1 MSKSL
6 PLLFIILILSAS
18 LMFGQDAKVYMGDRS
33 AVNLSIPKTTDY
45 VANAIVVKFDPLIAR
60 TFDRTL
66 LAQGRTGIRA
76 IDILN
81 QKYEANALV
90 EMFPNAQERYFNGRA
105 INLAG
110 YYRIQFRNHRSDIR
124 DVVAA
129 YQRLSSVLKAELIG
143 IHPVDAIPNDT
154 RFPDQ
159 WHLSQSNDHDM
170 DAPEAWDVETGNQQ
184 VIVGI
189 LDTGVRYFHKDLGG
203 SNASYDNPT
212 AADGN
217 MWINWTEKN
226 GVAGVDD
233 DGNGFVDDWIGW
245 DFVDDASQPPYYPA
259 WPGEDADE
267 PDNDPRDFNG
277 HGTHCAGNVGAL
289 NNNNYGTS
297 SPSGGWGDG
306 TRQPYGNGVKV
317 MALRIGWSADY
328 RGRHV
333 YEIGRVRMDFAAQAF
348 YYAANNGAK
357 IVSCSWGSSNSGGLE
372 DAVNYFVANGGLVF
386 KSAGNNGDEA
396 VDYLGGRSDVI
407 AVCATDQNDCLASW
421 STRGTWVDIASPG
434 VGIMSLYHN
443 HDDPQNDYVATMDG
457 TSMASPLA
465 ASVAALIWSQNPSWT
480 ASQVKQKLF
489 DTADNIYSLSCNAS
503 YSGKMGAGRV
513 NAYNAVAGGQPA
525 PPSISIND
533 ISVTEGN
540 SGTVNAVFT
549 VSLSKTPDQEVRV
562 DYATA
567 NGSATAGSDYAAT
580 SGQLVFPAGGSTT
593 QSITVQVYGDQVVE
607 SDETFFVNLSN
618 PVNATI
624 ADNQGQCTILNDD
637 VQLSLSINDVTA
649 PEGNSGT
656 TNFNFTVTL
665 SATSSQEVR
674 VDFATANGTATAGS
688 DYVATSGTLIFPVG
702 GSLTQTIAV
711 TVNGD
716 QTVEPDETFYVNL
729 SNPVNAVIADGQ
741 GIGTIQNDDVQ
752 LTLTINDVSKPE
764 GNSGTTNFDF
774 TVSLNA
780 TPNVEVRVD
789 YATANGTATAG
800 SDYVTTSGTL
810 VFSAGGATTKTVTV
824 QVNGDQTVESDE
836 TFYVNLSNPVNA
848 TITDGQGVGTIQNDD
863 SAGNLMHVNDVKVTK
878 VNVTSRLSYGKAEVQ
893 IVDQNGA
900 AVANA
905 TVTGQWTEGA
915 SGTVSF
921 TTGSNGWGST
931 QSSNYRNVSRYCFKV
946 TNVTK
951 TDWTYDSA
959 SNVEN
964 WACSDGSGG
973 LNALPGSNPE
983 PSPLAELEKELD
995 EELAFSHP
1003 NPFNS
1008 STTISFYLPE
1018 PGNVTVEI
1026 YNIIGEK
1033 ITTVFNREA
1042 QAGLNSVQWNGTDAA
1057 GASVSSGY
1065 YFFRIQFPNGQS
1077 VIKKMMMIK

>member
-1 MSKSL
+1 MRKIFHWSL
-6 PLLFIILILSAS
+6 LIIILSTS
-18 LMFGQDAKVYMGDRS
+18 LVFAQDVKMFMGNRS
-33 AVNLSIPKTTDY
+33 MVGIEIPKTIEY
-45 VANAIVVKFDPLIAR
+45 VTNAIVVKFDPSLVA
-60 TFDRTL
+60 TFDRSL
-66 LAQGRTGIRA
+66 LKQGKTGDQS
-76 IDILN
+76 IDKLN
-81 QKYEANALV
+81 QKFEASALV
-90 EMFPNAQERYFNGRA
+90 EMFPNAQDRFYNGQA
-105 INLAG
+105 IGLSG
-110 YYRIQFRNHRSDIR
+110 YYRIQFRTHRSDILN
-124 DVVAA
+124 VVAA
-129 YQRLSSVLKAELIG
+129 YGRLRGVIKAEPIG
-143 IHPVDAIPNDT
+143 IHYVDAIPNDP
-154 RFPDQ
+154 RFVDQ
-159 WHLSQSNDHDM
+159 WHLNQSNDHDM
-170 DAPEAWDVETGNQQ
+170 DAPEAWDIETGSQQ

-226 GVAGVDD
+226 GTAGVDD

-289 NNNNYGTS
+289 NNNNYGSS

-317 MALRIGWSADY
+317 MALRIGWSADLF
-328 RGRHV
+328 GRHT

-357 IVSCSWGSSNSGGLE
+357 IVSCSWGSSNSGGIE
-372 DAVNYFVANGGLVF
+372 DAVNYFVASGGLIF

-434 VGIMSLYHN
+434 VGILSLYHN

-465 ASVAALIWSQNPSWT
+465 ASVAALIWSQNPSWS
-480 ASQVKQKLF
+480 ASQVKDKLF
-489 DTADNIYSLSCNAS
+489 NTADNVYSLSCNSS
-503 YSGKMGAGRV
+503 YNGKMGAGRV

-525 PPSISIND
+525 PPSITIND
-533 ISVTEGN
+533 ITVTEGN

-567 NGSATAGSDYAAT
+567 DGSATAGSDYAAT
-580 SGQLVFPAGGSTT
+580 SGQLVFPAGAGTT
-593 QSITVQVYGDQVVE
+593 QSITVTVYGDQTVE
-607 SDETFFVNLSN
+607 NDETFFVNLNN
-618 PVNATI
+618 PINATI
-624 ADNQGQCTILNDD
+624 ADNQGQCTIVNDD
-637 VQLSLSINDVTA
+637 VQLSLSINDVAA

-656 TNFNFTVTL
+656 TTFNFTVTL
-665 SATSSQEVR
+665 SSSNTQEVR
-674 VDFATANGTATAGS
+674 VDYATANGTATAGS

-702 GSLTQTIAV
+702 GSNTQTIAV
-711 TVNGD
+711 TVSGD
-716 QTVEPDETFYVNL
+716 VTVESDETFYVNL
-729 SNPVNAVIADGQ
+729 SNPVNATIADGQ

-752 LTLTINDVSKPE
+752 LTLSINDVSKPE

-789 YATANGTATAG
+789 FATANGSATAG
-800 SDYVTTSGTL
+800 EDYIATSGTL
-810 VFSAGGATTKTVTV
+810 VFPAGGATTQTVTV
-824 QVNGDQTVESDE
+824 QVYGDQTVESNE

-848 TITDGQGVGTIQNDD
+848 TISDGQGLGTIQNDD
-863 SAGNLMHVNDVKVTK
+863 SAGNLMHINDVKVTK
-878 VNVTSRLSYGKAEVQ
+878 VNITSRLSYGRAEVQ
-893 IVDQNGA
+893 ILDQNGA
-900 AVANA
+900 AVADA

-921 TTGSNGWGST
+921 TTDSNGWGST
-931 QSSNYRNVSRYCFKV
+931 QSSIYRNVNRYCFKV

-959 SNVEN
+959 SNVET
-964 WACSDGSGG
+964 WACSDGTGG
-973 LNALPGSNPE
+973 LMAFPGSNPE
-983 PSPLAELEKELD
+983 PSPVAELEQELG
-995 EELAFSHP
+995 EEVVFSHP
-1003 NPFNS
+1003 NPFNA
-1008 STTISFYLPE
+1008 STMISFYLPE
-1018 PGNVTVEI
+1018 PGHVTVEI
-1026 YNIIGEK
+1026 YNVIGEK
-1033 ITTVFNREA
+1033 IATVFNRPA
-1042 QAGLNSVQWNGTDAA
+1042 QAGLNSVQWNGTDAS
-1057 GASVSSGY
+1057 GAVVSSGY
-1065 YFFRIQFPNGQS
+1065 YFFRVQFPNGQA
-1077 VIKKMMMIK
+1077 VIKKMMMLK